1 MTVAPDAAA
10 NARWSSLGNM
20 LADLAHVRVFNA
32 AMTLP
37 SKPSARPLAP
47 EDFITSPQ
55 TPRAAPR
62 LRPISVVVPVL
73 NEERSVEALAFQ
85 LTRILEALG
94 NPFEVIVVDDGSTDG
109 TLEAVR
115 RLNARDSR
123 FRAVSL
129 SRNFGK
135 EIAVAA
141 GLEHATGAGVVIM
154 DGDLQHP
161 PETIARFIELW
172 DQGYD
177 VVYAQR
183 TDRSNNTPLEKWSAQ
198 AFYRLFRFLSGT
210 ELPDGA
216 GDFRLLDRRVVN
228 VFNGL
233 GERARFNKG
242 LFAWVGFRSVGIPY
256 EVAARTHGGSRWH
269 FRRLLKFAIDGIASF
284 TTVPLK
290 VWSYIGVLVSLV
302 ALLYAAFF
310 LLKTLIWGVDVPGFP
325 SLLISVLL
333 LGGIQLISLGVIG
346 EYLGRVYEEVKG
358 RPLYIVAEEIGLK
371 ADDKPKATDASKAP
385 HP

>member
-1 MTVAPDAAA
+1 M
-10 NARWSSLGNM
+10 NI
-20 LADLAHVRVFNA
+20 
-32 AMTLP
+32 
-37 SKPSARPLAP
+37 PSAPQMMRPLAP
-47 EDFITSPQ
+47 DDFITPPPAQ
-55 TPRAAPR
+55 ATPR
-62 LRPISVVVPVL
+62 LRKVSIVVPVL
-73 NEERSVEALAFQ
+73 NEERSVAALASR
-85 LTRILEALG
+85 LIKSLEPLG

-109 TLEAVR
+109 TLAALR
-115 RLNARDSR
+115 KLNAQDTR

-183 TDRSNNTPLEKWSAQ
+183 TDRSDNTAFEKWSARS
-198 AFYRLFRFLSGT
+198 FYRLFHFLSGT

-216 GDFRLLDRRVVN
+216 GDFRLLDRRVVD

-242 LFAWVGFRSVGIPY
+242 LFAWVGFRSIGIPY
-256 EVAARTHGGSRWH
+256 EVATRTHGASRWR

-290 VWSYIGVLVSLV
+290 VWSYVGILVSLA
-302 ALLYAAFF
+302 ALLYASVF
-310 LLKTLIWGVDVPGFP
+310 LVKTLIWGVDVPGFP

-358 RPLYIVAEEIGLK
+358 RPLYIVAEQIGFSEV
-371 ADDKPKATDASKAP
+371 DGTKPSDTSKTP
-385 HP
+385 SP